1 MQYFILYKP
10 YGVICQFTP
19 EVEGQAT
26 LSTLFSFPPQVYP
39 VGRLDLDSEGLL
51 LLTDDSQLNE
61 RLLHPRYAHERTYWV
76 QVEGAPRED
85 DLGMLRNGMEIR
97 VNKSLYRTRPAR
109 VRIIP
114 PPAVGERNPPIRFRK
129 HIPDTWLEI
138 QLTEGK
144 NRQVR
149 KMCAAAGFPVLRLIR
164 CAIGSLTL
172 EGMGQGEVRI
182 IERKTLLQKLGIKE

>member
-1 MQYFILYKP
+1 MQYFILHKP

-19 EVEGQAT
+19 EIEGQVT
-26 LSTLFSFPPQVYP
+26 LSTLFSFPPRVYP

-51 LLTDDSQLNE
+51 LLTDDSRLNE
-61 RLLHPRYAHERTYWV
+61 RLLHPRNAHERTYWV
-76 QVEGAPRED
+76 QVEGAPGPQ
-85 DLGMLRNGMEIR
+85 DLEPLRKGMEIR

-109 VRIIP
+109 VQIIP

-129 HIPDTWLEI
+129 HIPDTWLEV

-164 CAIGSLTL
+164 CAIGNLTL
-172 EGMGQGEVRI
+172 EGMKPGEVRM
-182 IERKTLLQKLGIKE
+182 IEKNTLLQKLGIKE

>member
-1 MQYFILYKP
+1 
-10 YGVICQFTP
+10 VD
-19 EVEGQAT
+19 GQAT
-26 LSTLFSFPPQVYP
+26 LRNLHPFPPLVYP

-51 LLTDDSQLNE
+51 LLTDDSRLNE

-76 QVEGAPRED
+76 QVEGEPHEQ
-85 DLGMLRNGMEIR
+85 DLEPLRNGMEIR
-97 VNKSLYRTRPAR
+97 VNKSVFRTRPAL
-109 VRIIP
+109 VRRIP
-114 PPAVGERNPPIRFRK
+114 PPPVGERNPPIRFRK
-129 HIPDTWLEI
+129 HIPDSWLEI

-172 EGMGQGEVRI
+172 EGMQPGEVRI
-182 IERKTLLQKLGIKE
+182 IEKKILLQKMGIKDWV